1 MLLTQQRPQ
10 KLPWVVGTGLPSV
23 VGTGKMPWRM
33 LGLMPISDPKEGYVT
48 RNEVNVKCENLFL

>member
-1 MLLTQQRPQ
+1 
-10 KLPWVVGTGLPSV
+10 V